1 MYRNTE
7 RLGQIT
13 VGSRDSRITP
23 IGFWI
28 RKFKLDEL
36 PQLFNVLMGQ
46 MSLVGPRPEV
56 PKYVALYSPEQRRVL
71 EVKPGIT
78 DWASIK
84 FRNENDL
91 LAAAS
96 DPEKYYIEQIMPE
109 KLRINL
115 AYIRES
121 GMNQD
126 FRILI
131 QTLLKVF
138 IKNEKN

>member
-1 MYRNTE
+1 M
-7 RLGQIT
+7 
-13 VGSRDSRITP
+13 
-23 IGFWI
+23 
-28 RKFKLDEL
+28 
-36 PQLFNVLMGQ
+36 
-46 MSLVGPRPEV
+46 
-56 PKYVALYSPEQRRVL
+56 
-71 EVKPGIT
+71 KPGIT

>member
-46 MSLVGPRPEV
+46 MSMVGPRPEV

-91 LAAAS
+91 LATAS
-96 DPEKYYIEQIMPE
+96 DPERYYVDQIMPE

-115 AYIRES
+115 AYVKNRGIY
-121 GMNQD
+121 MD
-126 FRILI
+126 FKII
-131 QTLLKVF
+131 IDTLFKVF
-138 IKNEKN
+138 IK